1 MEEIKITI
9 NEEEYNFP
17 KGITLEEISQKV
29 SKNYNAPILVG
40 FIDNEMY
47 GLDKTVEKNSK
58 VTFLT
63 YLDRLGNR
71 IYQKSLVFLLVY
83 AFKELYG
90 YNYNIKTCHSIDN
103 SIKIKSS
110 MSLTPQIVEELKTKM
125 QEITNKH
132 LEIKKCLVT
141 KKDAIKYFT
150 SINDL
155 EKVKALSYITDRTV
169 TLYKLEDM
177 YDYFYTIMP
186 INTEV
191 FDSFDLKYLNESRF
205 LLQYPVTFK
214 NGSIPEYKN
223 IPLIDE
229 AFHEDYKLAK
239 RLNIHTSSDINTA
252 ITKGTIN
259 DIIKLNE
266 VISSNKLLELAK
278 EIDDRKDKIKIVL
291 IAGPSSSGK
300 TTTARKLSMYLKSF
314 GLNPKALSTDD
325 YFIPREKTPKLPN
338 GDYDY
343 ESINSIDLKLFN
355 EHLTK
360 LLNNEEVKI
369 PTFNFYKGVGEYL
382 GNTLKLEKNDI
393 LIIEGLHCLNE
404 KLTESIPKEN
414 KFKVYISPLSD
425 LNIDN
430 HNMIATSDIR
440 LLRRMVRDSRTRGYS
455 AEHTIKIW
463 RTVRKG
469 EEQYIFPYQ
478 NEASY
483 VFNTAFIYELG
494 IIKPYAEA
502 LLYSINTDS
511 EYYEEARRLLKL
523 LSMFL
528 TIPSDMVPND
538 SILRE
543 FIGNSYFE

>member
-1 MEEIKITI
+1 MEEIKVTI
-9 NEEEYNFP
+9 NNKEYTFP
-17 KGITLEEISQKV
+17 KGITLEEISK
-29 SKNYNAPILVG
+29 KIETNAPILVG

-47 GLDKTVEKNSK
+47 GLDKTVEKSSNIS
-58 VTFLT
+58 FLT

-71 IYQKSLVFLLVY
+71 VYQKSLVFLLTY

-90 YNYNIKTCHSIDN
+90 YDYNIKTCHNIDN
-103 SIKIKSS
+103 QIKIKSS
-110 MSLTPQIVEELKTKM
+110 LPLTEEHLKNIENKM
-125 QEITNKH
+125 HELANEN

-141 KKDAIKYFT
+141 KKDAIKYFK
-150 SINDL
+150 SINDE

-169 TLYKLEDM
+169 TLYKLNDM
-177 YDYFYTIMP
+177 YNYFYTVMP
-186 INTEV
+186 INTKV
-191 FDSFDLKYLNESRF
+191 FDNFKLKYLNESRF
-205 LLQYPVTFK
+205 LLQYPLPFK
-214 NGSIPEYKN
+214 NGIIKEYTSL
-223 IPLIDE
+223 PLVEE
-229 AFHEDYKLAK
+229 AFDEDYKLAK
-239 RLNIHTSSDINTA
+239 RLNIHTSSDINEKV
-252 ITKGTIN
+252 TKGTIN

-266 VISSNKLLELAK
+266 VISNSKLLDLAK
-278 EIDDRKDKIKIVL
+278 NIDDKKDKVKIVL

-314 GLNPKALSTDD
+314 GLNPKTLSTDD

-343 ESINSIDLKLFN
+343 ESINAIDLELFN
-355 EHLTK
+355 NHLTK
-360 LLNNEEVKI
+360 LLNNEEVEI
-369 PTFNFYKGVGEYL
+369 PTFNFYKGIGEYL
-382 GNTLKLEKNDI
+382 GNTLKLEKDDI

-414 KFKVYISPLSD
+414 KLKIYVSPLSD

-440 LLRRMVRDSRTRGYS
+440 LLRRIIRDNRTRGYT
-455 AEHTIKIW
+455 AEHTIKTW

-469 EEQYIFPYQ
+469 EEDNIFPYQ

-483 VFNTAFIYELG
+483 VFNTTFIYELG
-494 IIKPYAEA
+494 VIKPYAEA
-502 LLYSINTDS
+502 LLYSIDQTS
-511 EYYEEARRLLKL
+511 EYYEEARRLLNL
-523 LSMFL
+523 LNMFL
-528 TIPSDMVPND
+528 TIPSDAVPND

>member
-1 MEEIKITI
+1 MEEIKIII
-9 NEEEYNFP
+9 NNKQYQFP
-17 KGITLEEISQKV
+17 KGTTLEEISKKV
-29 SKNYNAPILVG
+29 VEEYNAPILVG
-40 FIDNEMY
+40 IIDNEMHE
-47 GLDKTVEKNSK
+47 LTKTVEKDSQIS
-58 VTFLT
+58 FLT

-71 IYQKSLVFLLVY
+71 IYQKSLVFLLTY

-90 YNYNIKTCHSIDN
+90 YEYNIKTCHNIDN
-103 SIKIKSS
+103 QIKIKSS
-110 MSLTPQIVEELKTKM
+110 MPITKQVLEEL
-125 QEITNKH
+125 TNKMKEIANEN

-141 KKDAIKYFT
+141 KKDAMKYFS
-150 SINDL
+150 SINDQ

-169 TLYKLEDM
+169 TLYKLGDM
-177 YDYFYTIMP
+177 YNYFYTVMP
-186 INTEV
+186 INTKV
-191 FDSFDLKYLNESRF
+191 FDKFKLEYLNETRF
-205 LLQYPVTFK
+205 MLQYPLSFL
-214 NGSIPEYKN
+214 NGNIKEYTSIPLVE
-223 IPLIDE
+223 E
-229 AFHEDYKLAK
+229 AFDEDYKLAK
-239 RLNIHTSSDINTA
+239 RLNIHTSSDVNDA

-278 EIDDRKDKIKIVL
+278 EIDDKKDQIKIVL

-300 TTTARKLSMYLKSF
+300 TTTSKKLSMYLKSF
-314 GLNPKALSTDD
+314 GLKPKALSTDD

-343 ESINSIDLKLFN
+343 ESINSIDLELFN
-355 EHLTK
+355 NHLTK
-360 LLNNEEVKI
+360 LLNNEEVEI
-369 PTFNFYKGVGEYL
+369 PTFNFYKGIGEYL

-404 KLTESIPKEN
+404 KLTASIPKEN

-440 LLRRMVRDSRTRGYS
+440 LLRRIVRDSRTRGYS
-455 AEHTIKIW
+455 AEHTIKTW

-469 EEQYIFPYQ
+469 EEANIFPYQ
-478 NEASY
+478 NEACH

-494 IIKPYAEA
+494 VIKPYAEA
-502 LLYSINTDS
+502 VLYSINTTS
-511 EYYEEARRLLKL
+511 EYYEEARRLLNL
-523 LSMFL
+523 LNMFL

>member
-1 MEEIKITI
+1 MEEIKVTI
-9 NEEEYNFP
+9 NNKEYTFP
-17 KGITLEEISQKV
+17 KGITLEEISK
-29 SKNYNAPILVG
+29 KIETNAPILVG

-47 GLDKTVEKNSK
+47 GLDKTVEKSSNIS
-58 VTFLT
+58 FLT

-71 IYQKSLVFLLVY
+71 IYQKSLVFLLTY

-90 YNYNIKTCHSIDN
+90 YDYNIKTCHNIDN
-103 SIKIKSS
+103 QIKIKSS
-110 MSLTPQIVEELKTKM
+110 LPLTEEHLKNIENKM
-125 QEITNKH
+125 HELANEN

-141 KKDAIKYFT
+141 KKDAIKYFK
-150 SINDL
+150 SINDE

-169 TLYKLEDM
+169 TLYKLNDM
-177 YDYFYTIMP
+177 YNYFYTVMP
-186 INTEV
+186 INTKV
-191 FDSFDLKYLNESRF
+191 FDNFKLKYLNESRF
-205 LLQYPVTFK
+205 LLQYPLPFK
-214 NGSIPEYKN
+214 NGIIKEYTSL
-223 IPLIDE
+223 PLVEE
-229 AFHEDYKLAK
+229 AFDEDYKLAK
-239 RLNIHTSSDINTA
+239 RLNIHTSSDINEKV
-252 ITKGTIN
+252 TKGTIN

-266 VISSNKLLELAK
+266 VISNSKLLDLAK
-278 EIDDRKDKIKIVL
+278 NIDDKKDKVKIVL

-314 GLNPKALSTDD
+314 GLNPKTLSTDD

-343 ESINSIDLKLFN
+343 ESINAIDLELFN
-355 EHLTK
+355 NHLTK
-360 LLNNEEVKI
+360 LLNNEEVEI
-369 PTFNFYKGVGEYL
+369 PTFNFYKGIGEYL
-382 GNTLKLEKNDI
+382 GNTLKLEKDDI

-414 KFKVYISPLSD
+414 KLKIYVSPLSD

-440 LLRRMVRDSRTRGYS
+440 LLRRIIRDSRTRGYT
-455 AEHTIKIW
+455 AEHTIKTW

-469 EEQYIFPYQ
+469 EEDNIFPYQ

-494 IIKPYAEA
+494 VIKPYAEA
-502 LLYSINTDS
+502 LLYSIDQTS
-511 EYYEEARRLLKL
+511 EYYEEARRLLNL
-523 LSMFL
+523 LNMFL
-528 TIPSDMVPND
+528 TIPSDAVPND

>member
-1 MEEIKITI
+1 MEEIKVTI
-9 NEEEYNFP
+9 NNKEYAFP
-17 KGITLEEISQKV
+17 KGITLEEISK
-29 SKNYNAPILVG
+29 KIETNAPILVG

-47 GLDKTVEKNSK
+47 GLDKTVEKSSNIS
-58 VTFLT
+58 FLT

-71 IYQKSLVFLLVY
+71 VYQKSLVFLLTY

-90 YNYNIKTCHSIDN
+90 YDYNIKTCHNIDN
-103 SIKIKSS
+103 QIKIKSS
-110 MSLTPQIVEELKTKM
+110 LPLTEEHLKNIENKM
-125 QEITNKH
+125 HELANEN

-141 KKDAIKYFT
+141 KKDAIKYFK
-150 SINDL
+150 SINDE

-169 TLYKLEDM
+169 TLYKLNDM
-177 YDYFYTIMP
+177 YNYFYTVMP
-186 INTEV
+186 TNTKV
-191 FDSFDLKYLNESRF
+191 FDNFKLKYLNESRF
-205 LLQYPVTFK
+205 LLQYPLPFK
-214 NGSIPEYKN
+214 NGIIKEYTSL
-223 IPLIDE
+223 PLVEE
-229 AFHEDYKLAK
+229 AFDEDYKLAK
-239 RLNIHTSSDINTA
+239 RLNIHTSSDINEKV
-252 ITKGTIN
+252 TKGTIN

-266 VISSNKLLELAK
+266 VISNSKLLDLAK
-278 EIDDRKDKIKIVL
+278 NIDDKKDKVKIVL

-314 GLNPKALSTDD
+314 GLNPKTLSTDD

-343 ESINSIDLKLFN
+343 ESINAIDLELFN
-355 EHLTK
+355 NHLTK
-360 LLNNEEVKI
+360 LLNNEEVEI
-369 PTFNFYKGVGEYL
+369 PTFNFYKGIGEYL
-382 GNTLKLEKNDI
+382 GNTLKLEKDDI

-414 KFKVYISPLSD
+414 KLKIYVSPLSD

-440 LLRRMVRDSRTRGYS
+440 LLRRIIRDNRTRGYT
-455 AEHTIKIW
+455 AEHTIKTW

-469 EEQYIFPYQ
+469 EEDNIFPYQ

-494 IIKPYAEA
+494 VIKPYAEA
-502 LLYSINTDS
+502 LLYSIDQTS
-511 EYYEEARRLLKL
+511 EYYEEARRLLNL
-523 LSMFL
+523 LNMFL
-528 TIPSDMVPND
+528 TIPSDAVPND

>member
-1 MEEIKITI
+1 MQEIKIFI
-9 NEEEYNFP
+9 DNEEYTFP
-17 KGITLEEISQKV
+17 KGTTLEEISKKV
-29 SKNYNAPILVG
+29 SHKYKAPILVG

-47 GLDKTVEKNSK
+47 GLDKQVEKDSK
-58 VTFLT
+58 INFIT

-71 IYQKSLVFLLVY
+71 IYQKSLVFLLSY

-90 YNYNIKTCHSIDN
+90 YQYNIKTCHNIDN
-103 SIKIKSS
+103 SVKIKTS
-110 MSLTPQIVEELKTKM
+110 MPLTQEIIENLKNKM
-125 QEITNKH
+125 QEIQEQN

-141 KKDAIKYFT
+141 KKSAIKYFT
-150 SINDL
+150 SIDET

-169 TLYKLEDM
+169 TLYKIDDM
-177 YDYFYTIMP
+177 YDYFYTVMP
-186 INTEV
+186 INTSV
-191 FDSFDLKYLNESRF
+191 FNSFNLKYLNESRF

-214 NGSIPEYKN
+214 NGKIPEYQDL
-223 IPLIDE
+223 PLIDE
-229 AFHEDYKLAK
+229 AFDEDYKLAK
-239 RLNIHTSSDINTA
+239 RLNIHTSSDVNYA

-278 EIDDRKDKIKIVL
+278 IIDDKKDKIKIVL

-300 TTTARKLSMYLKSF
+300 TTTSKKLSMYLKSF
-314 GLNPKALSTDD
+314 GITPKTLSTDD
-325 YFIPREKTPKLPN
+325 YFIPREITPKLPN

-355 EHLTK
+355 DHLTK
-360 LLNNEEVKI
+360 LLNNEEVEL

-382 GNTLKLEKNDI
+382 GNKLKLEKNDI

-404 KLTESIPKEN
+404 KLTESIPKEY
-414 KFKVYISPLSD
+414 KFKIYISPLSD

-430 HNMIATSDIR
+430 HNMIEISDIR
-440 LLRRMVRDSRTRGYS
+440 LLRRIVRDSRTRGYS
-455 AEHTIKIW
+455 AEHTIKTW

-469 EEQYIFPYQ
+469 EEDYIFPYQ
-478 NEASY
+478 NEADCVY
-483 VFNTAFIYELG
+483 NTSFIYELG

-502 LLYSINTDS
+502 VLYTINTDS
-511 EYYEEARRLLKL
+511 EYYEEARRLLNL
-523 LSMFL
+523 LNMFL

-543 FIGNSYFE
+543 FIGNSYFN

>member
-1 MEEIKITI
+1 MEEIKVTI
-9 NEEEYNFP
+9 NNKEYTFP
-17 KGITLEEISQKV
+17 KGITLEEISK
-29 SKNYNAPILVG
+29 KIETNAPILVG

-47 GLDKTVEKNSK
+47 GLDKTVEKSSNIS
-58 VTFLT
+58 FLT

-71 IYQKSLVFLLVY
+71 VYQKSLVFLLTY

-90 YNYNIKTCHSIDN
+90 YDYNIKTCHNIDN
-103 SIKIKSS
+103 QIKIKSS
-110 MSLTPQIVEELKTKM
+110 LPLTEEHLKNIENKM
-125 QEITNKH
+125 HELANEN

-141 KKDAIKYFT
+141 KKDAIKYFK
-150 SINDL
+150 SINDE

-169 TLYKLEDM
+169 TLYKLNDM
-177 YDYFYTIMP
+177 YNYFYTVMP
-186 INTEV
+186 INTKV
-191 FDSFDLKYLNESRF
+191 FDNFKLKYLNESRF
-205 LLQYPVTFK
+205 LLQYPLPFK
-214 NGSIPEYKN
+214 NGIIKEYTSL
-223 IPLIDE
+223 PLVEE
-229 AFHEDYKLAK
+229 AFDEDYKLAK
-239 RLNIHTSSDINTA
+239 RLNIHTSSDINEKV
-252 ITKGTIN
+252 TKGTIN

-266 VISSNKLLELAK
+266 VISNSKLLDLAK
-278 EIDDRKDKIKIVL
+278 NIDDKKDKVKIVL

-314 GLNPKALSTDD
+314 GLNPKTLSTDD

-343 ESINSIDLKLFN
+343 ESINAIDLELFN
-355 EHLTK
+355 NHLTK
-360 LLNNEEVKI
+360 LLNNEEVEI
-369 PTFNFYKGVGEYL
+369 PTFNFYKGIGEYL
-382 GNTLKLEKNDI
+382 GNTLKLEKDDI

-414 KFKVYISPLSD
+414 KLKIYVSPLSD

-440 LLRRMVRDSRTRGYS
+440 LLRRIIRDSRTRGYT
-455 AEHTIKIW
+455 AEHTIKTW

-469 EEQYIFPYQ
+469 EEDNIFPYQ

-494 IIKPYAEA
+494 VIKPYAEA
-502 LLYSINTDS
+502 LLYSIDQTS
-511 EYYEEARRLLKL
+511 EYYEEARRLLNL
-523 LSMFL
+523 LNMFL
-528 TIPSDMVPND
+528 TIPSDAVPND

>member
-1 MEEIKITI
+1 MEEIKIII
-9 NEEEYNFP
+9 NNKQYQFP
-17 KGITLEEISQKV
+17 KGTTLEEISKKV
-29 SKNYNAPILVG
+29 VEEYNAPILVG
-40 FIDNEMY
+40 IIDNEMHE
-47 GLDKTVEKNSK
+47 LTKTVEKDSQIS
-58 VTFLT
+58 FLT

-71 IYQKSLVFLLVY
+71 IYQKSLVFLLTY

-90 YNYNIKTCHSIDN
+90 YEYNIKTCHNIDN
-103 SIKIKSS
+103 QIKIKSS
-110 MSLTPQIVEELKTKM
+110 MPITKQVLEEL
-125 QEITNKH
+125 TNKMKEIANQN

-141 KKDAIKYFT
+141 KKDAMKYFS
-150 SINDL
+150 SINDQ

-169 TLYKLEDM
+169 TLYKLGDM
-177 YDYFYTIMP
+177 YNYFYTVMP
-186 INTEV
+186 INTKV
-191 FDSFDLKYLNESRF
+191 FDKFKLEYLNETRF
-205 LLQYPVTFK
+205 MLQYPLSFL
-214 NGSIPEYKN
+214 NGNIKEYTSIPLVE
-223 IPLIDE
+223 E
-229 AFHEDYKLAK
+229 AFDEDYKLAK
-239 RLNIHTSSDINTA
+239 RLNIHTSSDVNDA

-278 EIDDRKDKIKIVL
+278 EIDDKKDQIKIVL

-300 TTTARKLSMYLKSF
+300 TTTSKKLSMYLKSF
-314 GLNPKALSTDD
+314 GLKPKALSTDD

-343 ESINSIDLKLFN
+343 ESINSIDLELFN
-355 EHLTK
+355 NHLTK
-360 LLNNEEVKI
+360 LLNNEEVEI
-369 PTFNFYKGVGEYL
+369 PTFNFYKGIGEYL

-404 KLTESIPKEN
+404 KLTASIPKEN

-440 LLRRMVRDSRTRGYS
+440 LLRRIVRDSRTRGYS
-455 AEHTIKIW
+455 AEHTIKTW

-469 EEQYIFPYQ
+469 EEENIFPYQ
-478 NEASY
+478 NEACH

-494 IIKPYAEA
+494 VIKPYAEA
-502 LLYSINTDS
+502 VLYSINTTS
-511 EYYEEARRLLKL
+511 EYYEEARRLLNL
-523 LSMFL
+523 LNMFL

>member
-1 MEEIKITI
+1 MEEIKVII
-9 NEEEYNFP
+9 NNKEYTFP
-17 KGITLEEISQKV
+17 KGITLEEISK
-29 SKNYNAPILVG
+29 SIETNAPILVG

-47 GLDKTVEKNSK
+47 GLDKTVEKSSK
-58 VTFLT
+58 ISFLT

-71 IYQKSLVFLLVY
+71 VYQKSLVFLLTY

-90 YNYNIKTCHSIDN
+90 YDYNLKTCHNIDN
-103 SIKIKSS
+103 KIKIKSS
-110 MSLTPQIVEELKTKM
+110 LPLTEELLNNLETKM
-125 QEITNKH
+125 HEIAKEN

-141 KKDAIKYFT
+141 KKDAIKYFK
-150 SINDL
+150 SINDE

-169 TLYKLEDM
+169 TLYKLNDV
-177 YDYFYTIMP
+177 YNYFYTVMP
-186 INTEV
+186 INTKV
-191 FDSFDLKYLNESRF
+191 FDKFKLKYLNENRF
-205 LLQYPVTFK
+205 LLEYPLSFE
-214 NGSIPEYKN
+214 NGNIKEYTHL
-223 IPLIDE
+223 PLVEE
-229 AFHEDYKLAK
+229 AFDEDYKLAK
-239 RLNIHTSSDINTA
+239 RLNIHTSSDINEKV
-252 ITKGTIN
+252 TKGTIN

-266 VISSNKLLELAK
+266 VISNSKLLELAK
-278 EIDDRKDKIKIVL
+278 NIDDKKDKVKIVL

-314 GLNPKALSTDD
+314 GLNPKTLSTDD

-343 ESINSIDLKLFN
+343 ESINSIDLELFN
-355 EHLTK
+355 NHLTK
-360 LLNNEEVKI
+360 LLNNEEVEI
-369 PTFNFYKGVGEYL
+369 PTFNFYKGIGEYL

-404 KLTESIPKEN
+404 KLTQSIPKEN
-414 KFKVYISPLSD
+414 KLKIYVSPLSD

-440 LLRRMVRDSRTRGYS
+440 LLRRIIRDSRTRGYS
-455 AEHTIKIW
+455 PEHTIKTW

-469 EEQYIFPYQ
+469 EEDNIFPYQ

-494 IIKPYAEA
+494 VIKPYAEA
-502 LLYSINTDS
+502 VLYSIDQTS
-511 EYYEEARRLLKL
+511 EYYEEARRLLNL
-523 LSMFL
+523 LNMFL
-528 TIPSDMVPND
+528 TIPSDAVPND

>member
-1 MEEIKITI
+1 MEEIKVII
-9 NEEEYNFP
+9 NNKEYTFP
-17 KGITLEEISQKV
+17 KGITLEEISK
-29 SKNYNAPILVG
+29 SIETNAPILVG

-47 GLDKTVEKNSK
+47 GLDKTVEKSSK
-58 VTFLT
+58 ISFLT

-71 IYQKSLVFLLVY
+71 VYQKSLVFLLTY

-90 YNYNIKTCHSIDN
+90 YDYNLKTCHNIDN
-103 SIKIKSS
+103 KIKIKSS
-110 MSLTPQIVEELKTKM
+110 LPLTEELLNNLETKM
-125 QEITNKH
+125 HEIAKEN

-141 KKDAIKYFT
+141 KKDAIKYFK
-150 SINDL
+150 SINDE

-169 TLYKLEDM
+169 TLYKLNDV
-177 YDYFYTIMP
+177 YNYFYTVMP
-186 INTEV
+186 INTKV
-191 FDSFDLKYLNESRF
+191 FDKFKLKYLNENRF
-205 LLQYPVTFK
+205 LLEYPLPFE
-214 NGSIPEYKN
+214 NGNIKEYTHL
-223 IPLIDE
+223 PLVEE
-229 AFHEDYKLAK
+229 AFDEDYKLAK
-239 RLNIHTSSDINTA
+239 RLNIHTSSDINEKV
-252 ITKGTIN
+252 TKGTIN

-266 VISSNKLLELAK
+266 VISNSKLLELAK
-278 EIDDRKDKIKIVL
+278 NIDDKKDKVKIVL

-314 GLNPKALSTDD
+314 GLNPKTLSTDD

-343 ESINSIDLKLFN
+343 ESINSIDLELFN
-355 EHLTK
+355 NHLTK
-360 LLNNEEVKI
+360 LLNNEEVEI
-369 PTFNFYKGVGEYL
+369 PTFNFYKGIGEYL

-404 KLTESIPKEN
+404 KLTQSIPKEN
-414 KFKVYISPLSD
+414 KLKIYVSPLSD

-440 LLRRMVRDSRTRGYS
+440 LLRRIIRDSRTRGYS
-455 AEHTIKIW
+455 PEHTIKTW

-469 EEQYIFPYQ
+469 EEDNIFPYQ

-494 IIKPYAEA
+494 VIKPYAEA
-502 LLYSINTDS
+502 VLYSIDQTS
-511 EYYEEARRLLKL
+511 EYYEEARRLLNL
-523 LSMFL
+523 LNMFL
-528 TIPSDMVPND
+528 TIPSDAVPND

>member
-1 MEEIKITI
+1 MEEIKVTI
-9 NEEEYNFP
+9 NNKEYTFP
-17 KGITLEEISQKV
+17 KGITLEEISK
-29 SKNYNAPILVG
+29 KIETNAPILVG

-47 GLDKTVEKNSK
+47 GLDKTVEKSSNIS
-58 VTFLT
+58 FLT

-71 IYQKSLVFLLVY
+71 VYQKSLVFLLTY

-90 YNYNIKTCHSIDN
+90 YDYNIKTCHNIDN
-103 SIKIKSS
+103 QIKIKSS
-110 MSLTPQIVEELKTKM
+110 LPLTEEHLKNIENKM
-125 QEITNKH
+125 HELANEN

-141 KKDAIKYFT
+141 KKDAIKYFK
-150 SINDL
+150 SINDE

-169 TLYKLEDM
+169 TLYKLNDM
-177 YDYFYTIMP
+177 YNYFYTVMP
-186 INTEV
+186 INTKV
-191 FDSFDLKYLNESRF
+191 FDNFKLKYLNESRF
-205 LLQYPVTFK
+205 LLQYPLPFK
-214 NGSIPEYKN
+214 NGIIKEYTSL
-223 IPLIDE
+223 PLVEE
-229 AFHEDYKLAK
+229 AFDEDYKLAK
-239 RLNIHTSSDINTA
+239 RLNIHTSSDINEKV
-252 ITKGTIN
+252 TKGTIN

-266 VISSNKLLELAK
+266 VISNSKLLDLAK
-278 EIDDRKDKIKIVL
+278 NIDDKKDKVKIVL

-314 GLNPKALSTDD
+314 GLNPKTLSTDD

-343 ESINSIDLKLFN
+343 ESINAIDLELFN
-355 EHLTK
+355 NHLTK
-360 LLNNEEVKI
+360 LLNNEEVEI
-369 PTFNFYKGVGEYL
+369 PTFNFYKGIGEYL
-382 GNTLKLEKNDI
+382 GNTLKLEKDDI

-404 KLTESIPKEN
+404 KLTQSIPKEN
-414 KFKVYISPLSD
+414 KLKIYVSPLSD

-440 LLRRMVRDSRTRGYS
+440 LLRRIIRDSRTRGYT
-455 AEHTIKIW
+455 AEHTIKTW

-469 EEQYIFPYQ
+469 EEDNIFPYQ

-494 IIKPYAEA
+494 VIKPYAEA
-502 LLYSINTDS
+502 LLYSIDQTS
-511 EYYEEARRLLKL
+511 KYYEEARRLLNL
-523 LSMFL
+523 LNMFL
-528 TIPSDMVPND
+528 TIPSDAVPND

>member
-1 MEEIKITI
+1 MEEIKVTI
-9 NEEEYNFP
+9 NNKEYTFP
-17 KGITLEEISQKV
+17 KGITLEEISK
-29 SKNYNAPILVG
+29 KIETNAPILVG

-47 GLDKTVEKNSK
+47 GLDKTVEKSSNIS
-58 VTFLT
+58 FLT

-71 IYQKSLVFLLVY
+71 VYQKSLVFLLTY

-90 YNYNIKTCHSIDN
+90 YDYNIKTCHNIDN
-103 SIKIKSS
+103 QIKIKSS
-110 MSLTPQIVEELKTKM
+110 LPLTEEHLKNIENKM
-125 QEITNKH
+125 HELANEN

-141 KKDAIKYFT
+141 KKDAIKYFK
-150 SINDL
+150 SINDE

-169 TLYKLEDM
+169 TLYKLNDM
-177 YDYFYTIMP
+177 YNYFYTVMP
-186 INTEV
+186 TNTKV
-191 FDSFDLKYLNESRF
+191 FDNFKLKYLNESRF
-205 LLQYPVTFK
+205 LLQYPLPFK
-214 NGSIPEYKN
+214 NGIIKEYTSL
-223 IPLIDE
+223 PLVEE
-229 AFHEDYKLAK
+229 AFDEDYKLAK
-239 RLNIHTSSDINTA
+239 RLNIHTSSDINEKV
-252 ITKGTIN
+252 TKGTIN

-266 VISSNKLLELAK
+266 VISNSKLLDLAK
-278 EIDDRKDKIKIVL
+278 NIDDKKDKVKIVL

-314 GLNPKALSTDD
+314 GLNPKTLSTDD

-343 ESINSIDLKLFN
+343 ESINAIDLELFN
-355 EHLTK
+355 NHLTK
-360 LLNNEEVKI
+360 LLNNEEVEI
-369 PTFNFYKGVGEYL
+369 PTFNFYKGIGEYL
-382 GNTLKLEKNDI
+382 GNTLKLEKDDI

-414 KFKVYISPLSD
+414 KLKIYVSPLSD

-440 LLRRMVRDSRTRGYS
+440 LLRRIIRDSRTRGYT
-455 AEHTIKIW
+455 AEHTIKTW

-469 EEQYIFPYQ
+469 EEDNIFPYQ

-494 IIKPYAEA
+494 VIKPYAEA
-502 LLYSINTDS
+502 LLYSIDQTS
-511 EYYEEARRLLKL
+511 EYYEEARRLLNL
-523 LSMFL
+523 LNMFL
-528 TIPSDMVPND
+528 TIPSDAVPND